1 MTDLGNQK
9 FKINYCKTK
18 EIDIE
23 YLKQNTIEKEYQQF
37 SIKNLQ
43 NYNPIYS
50 RFFEMNENKQQ

>member
-23 YLKQNTIEKEYQQF
+23 YLKQNIT
-37 SIKNLQ
+37 
-43 NYNPIYS
+43 
-50 RFFEMNENKQQ
+50 R